1 MNNFGNRPVALFF
14 WQDVDK
20 CIAIM
25 KELENVEMT
34 ANLLLKN
41 SDIVTTIRR
50 VSNSGFD
57 ICRYPYHRQHVTF
70 SSLLLVCRL
79 GSVVRMMVFGRQTFP
94 SLCRSVVDR

>member
-50 VSNSGFD
+50 VSNSGFIFAD
-57 ICRYPYHRQHVTF
+57 ILITDNMLHFQVYY
-70 SSLLLVCRL
+70 
-79 GSVVRMMVFGRQTFP
+79 
-94 SLCRSVVDR
+94 